1 MLRGRNQT
9 REYDWVGQGLSERC
23 PRRELLR
30 LQAAIIFSCLLC
42 LLGTPTFAVALDI
55 AILKSSDIAAYNQAV
70 AGFKTTL
77 PSGTTFTEYD
87 MQGNVSEGR
96 KQAQKIR
103 ASGAE
108 LVLAVGLKA
117 ALMAKLEIIDT
128 PVIFCMVLD
137 PAKHGLKA
145 PNMSGILLEVPIE
158 RQFATL
164 RWVLPGA
171 KRIGVL
177 YDPDKTG
184 PMVEE
189 ARRRAKGL
197 GLDLIPRPVTSEKEV
212 PPTLRDIMP
221 QVDALWLLP
230 DSTVLTED
238 SLRFLLSTTLE
249 ASIPVIG
256 FSPDLVKS
264 GALIGLSVHY
274 EDLGRQAGSLAK
286 NILNNPS
293 GAPMG
298 VTQPDRLRLSLN
310 LKTAKFLGISVPPD
324 VVSRADELY

>member
-1 MLRGRNQT
+1 MQSNDQVIHEPPFTGRSLF
-9 REYDWVGQGLSERC
+9 RFSLGL
-23 PRRELLR
+23 PFLL
-30 LQAAIIFSCLLC
+30 LVS
-42 LLGTPTFAVALDI
+42 LLGVPSPALALDI

-70 AGFKTTL
+70 AGFKTAL
-77 PSGTTFTEYD
+77 PSGTTFTEYN
-87 MQGNVSEGR
+87 MQGDVLLGR
-96 KQAQKIR
+96 KLAQKIR
-103 ASGAE
+103 ASNVD

-117 ALMAKLEIIDT
+117 AMVGKLEIPDT

-145 PNMSGILLEVPIE
+145 PNMTGILLEVPIE

-164 RWVLPGA
+164 RWILPGA

-189 ARRRAKGL
+189 ARRRAKIL
-197 GLDLIPRPVTSEKEV
+197 GLELVARPVSSEKDV
-212 PPTLRDIMP
+212 PPALRELMP
-221 QVDALWLLP
+221 QMDVLWLLP

-238 SLRFLLSTTLE
+238 SLRFLLSSTLE
-249 ASIPVIG
+249 ATIPVIG

-264 GALIGLSVHY
+264 GALLGLSVQY
-274 EDLGRQAGSLAK
+274 EDLGRQAASMAK
-286 NILNNPS
+286 TILSTES
-293 GAPMG
+293 GASLG
-298 VTQPDRLRLSLN
+298 ITQPERLRLSLN
-310 LKTAKFLGISVPPD
+310 LKTAKFLGIAVPSD